1 LKKPLSQRQRERE
14 RERERR
20 RRKKEV
26 EAKMS
31 TVFTGLAS
39 MVDTQDVGGVVSY
52 VVAGWAI
59 GLSIISI
66 CCNFSN

>member
-1 LKKPLSQRQRERE
+1 
-14 RERERR
+14 
-20 RRKKEV
+20 
-26 EAKMS
+26 MS